1 MKNTPPKVLMYY
13 AAHWGSQ
20 VDGTMT
26 IALNIAKGFSLA
38 KIPSIFIFNGHPDI
52 FRLFEETGVDVRR
65 IEMPKPGVVKHFN
78 PIYRRRFSRKLVEL
92 ISKEGIDVLHLGQRE
107 AYILNYVKK
116 FRVLK
121 GCHQNG
127 GILILN

>member
-1 MKNTPPKVLMYY
+1 MKNKPPKILMYY
-13 AAHWGSQ
+13 AAHWGSHI
-20 VDGTMT
+20 DGPMS

-52 FRLFEETGVDVRR
+52 FRKFEETGVDVRR

-78 PIYRRRFSRKLVEL
+78 PIYRRRFAKKLVQL
-92 ISKEGIDVLHLGQRE
+92 IDTEAIDVLHLGQRE

-116 FRVLK
+116 SPILK
-121 GCHQNG
+121 VCQQDG
-127 GILILN
+127 GECTG